1 MAEILSFCT
10 VTESF
15 MKACVLLIV
24 TLGAA
29 CSLNANAADSAP
41 ASGQALF
48 AKHCAACH
56 GERGFATT
64 RLEKKLGKERAMLEK
79 RSDLDPALIKHVI
92 RHGIG
97 SMPWFTRVELSD
109 ADAAAIGTYLVKAN

>member
-1 MAEILSFCT
+1 MKRVIVAALALVSMAAS
-10 VTESF
+10 
-15 MKACVLLIV
+15 
-24 TLGAA
+24 
-29 CSLNANAADSAP
+29 AADSSP
-41 ASGQALF
+41 DGKTLF

-64 RLEKKLGKERAMLEK
+64 RLEKKVGKEQAMLE
-79 RSDLDPALIKHVI
+79 RRTDLTQALIKHVV

-109 ADAAAIGTYLVKAN
+109 ADATAIGDYLA